1 MCSGAKGAADQ
12 PAMTHCRTGGSADD
26 HSARP
31 SSGHRSTDALTMS
44 PPPHHPECL
53 SAGDASARRVS
64 ASSGSE
70 VTMLWNS
77 SRDHGHS
84 SSMLLEPTVMKC
96 VKSGRSLSNA
106 HSGCRSEIT
115 SRAAGRGADVR
126 CFSSQCRRRSSGLR
140 KCPSSPGPGRVRS
153 AREHHHLSGSPADRH
168 VVAGPADHRHRPGRV
183 VRHAPMRGRLV
194 VHGVDGLAGPDVGA
208 VRLAVGSRDVRPGPS
223 RSWALA
229 PWTAREAVL
238 ADRHRCGGDR
248 ADRRC
253 RRLRCW
259 VTASL
264 DRTASTPAA
273 HLQGMSENTARQPK
287 GVPVGGQFAATAR
300 GETGLTLGVP
310 ATPDPE
316 ALAAALTEL
325 ADAIVRGSD
334 VVLDSYEL
342 RDEIIPNVPSQVR
355 DDLWHEVLVSTVH
368 NNDRTVETLTA
379 KLGALEARETRWR
392 NDPTFTSPTGEVT
405 HQGTNGPVVYTT
417 VQGSKYTGTRDVA
430 AVAKDVRTDLKD
442 AVTAGYL
449 PDDVTF
455 AVTCSKY
462 AGGQAMQV
470 DVR

>member
-1 MCSGAKGAADQ
+1 
-12 PAMTHCRTGGSADD
+12 
-26 HSARP
+26 
-31 SSGHRSTDALTMS
+31 
-44 PPPHHPECL
+44 
-53 SAGDASARRVS
+53 
-64 ASSGSE
+64 
-70 VTMLWNS
+70 
-77 SRDHGHS
+77 
-84 SSMLLEPTVMKC
+84 
-96 VKSGRSLSNA
+96 
-106 HSGCRSEIT
+106 
-115 SRAAGRGADVR
+115 
-126 CFSSQCRRRSSGLR
+126 
-140 KCPSSPGPGRVRS
+140 
-153 AREHHHLSGSPADRH
+153 
-168 VVAGPADHRHRPGRV
+168 
-183 VRHAPMRGRLV
+183 
-194 VHGVDGLAGPDVGA
+194 
-208 VRLAVGSRDVRPGPS
+208 
-223 RSWALA
+223 
-229 PWTAREAVL
+229 
-238 ADRHRCGGDR
+238 
-248 ADRRC
+248 
-253 RRLRCW
+253 
-259 VTASL
+259 
-264 DRTASTPAA
+264 
-273 HLQGMSENTARQPK
+273 MSENTARQPK

-342 RDEIIPNVPSQVR
+342 RDAIIPNVPSQVR
-355 DDLWHEVLVSTVH
+355 DDLWHEVLVATVH

-470 DVR
+470 DIRGLADTDIYQNDPTSQFGQRYSAEANELRSRVEGIAGAHTRDTTDVQTDYFHVMYYTHVSIENEQGAEFRAKEKARLAHNKAVRAGTAA